1 MKKFTL
7 LFAFL
12 AVGLFASAQGAAP
25 LSKGGRQMN
34 FGVGFNEGGVPLFFG
49 MDWAVHN
56 DITVGGMAAFN
67 LDGFDYMNLAAR
79 GDYHF
84 NRIMGIPSNW
94 DFYAG
99 ANLGFRIGFGDYNGN
114 SGLDLGAQIG
124 GRWFWSDKWGIM
136 LEGGGGILGGGGRA
150 GLTMKM

>member
-7 LFAFL
+7 LLIFVA
-12 AVGLFASAQGAAP
+12 AGIFASAQGTAP
-25 LSKGGRQMN
+25 LSKGEQQMN
-34 FGVGFNEGGVPLFFG
+34 FGISFDGQGIPLYFG

-67 LDGFDYMNLAAR
+67 LDGFDYLNLAAR

-84 NRIMGIPSNW
+84 NRLLNIPSNW

-99 ANLGFRIGFGDYNGN
+99 ANLGFRLGFSEYNGDD
-114 SGLDLGAQIG
+114 GLDLGAQIG
-124 GRWFWSDKWGIM
+124 GRWFWSDKWGLM
-136 LEGGGGILGGGGRA
+136 LEGGGGQLGSGGRI